1 MIIKENEDVIIYF
14 VLWIC
19 KWK

>member
-1 MIIKENEDVIIYF
+1 MIIKDNEDVIIYF